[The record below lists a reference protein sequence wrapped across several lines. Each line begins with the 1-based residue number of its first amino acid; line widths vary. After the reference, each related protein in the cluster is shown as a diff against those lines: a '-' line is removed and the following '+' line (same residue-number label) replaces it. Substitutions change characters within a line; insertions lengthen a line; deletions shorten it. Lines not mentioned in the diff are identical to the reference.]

1 MEELTRLKNSKVIVA
16 GVVIAFILSIYLIIV
31 LERGG
36 SFAIDSV
43 LTDFIQGIFPHSS
56 YSFFEFL
63 SNFGDKIGIGIVA
76 IIFIIWLAW
85 KKRDFHGIA
94 AFVIAI
100 GLGNEFNKVIKEAI
114 ARPRPTFNHF
124 VDESSMSFPS
134 GHAMVGLILYMFIA
148 HFLAKEAKSSAGK
161 GIIAICALLFVL
173 LIGIS
178 RIVLGFHYPTDIIGG
193 YLIGSIWLFLWISLY
208 ERFANRKKERN
219 K

>member
-1 MEELTRLKNSKVIVA
+1 MEEWTRLKNSKAAIA
-16 GVVIAFILSIYLIIV
+16 CIAIAFILAMYLIIV
-31 LERGG
+31 LARGG

-43 LTDFIQGIFPHSS
+43 LADFIQGLFPHST

-76 IIFIIWLAW
+76 LIFIIWLAW
-85 KKRDFHGIA
+85 KKRDFLGIA
-94 AFVIAI
+94 AFVIAV
-100 GLGNEFNKVIKEAI
+100 GLGNEFNKIIKEAI

-134 GHAMVGLILYMFIA
+134 GHAMVGFILYMFIA
-148 HFLAKEAKSSAGK
+148 HFLAKEAKSSAAK
-161 GIIAICALLFVL
+161 GLIAICALFFVL

-193 YLIGSIWLFLWISLY
+193 YLIAAIWLFLWISLY
-208 ERFANRKKERN
+208 ERFKSRSKGRN
-219 K
+219 S